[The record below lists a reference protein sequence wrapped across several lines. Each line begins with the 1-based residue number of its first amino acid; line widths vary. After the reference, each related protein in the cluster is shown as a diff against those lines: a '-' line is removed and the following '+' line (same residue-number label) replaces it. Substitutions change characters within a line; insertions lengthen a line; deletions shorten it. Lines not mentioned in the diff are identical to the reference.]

1 MSRLL
6 TGQSGRNVKKG
17 ISLLLALVM
26 LLSLLPVQVIAS
38 GGEPELTATGINLS
52 EGVMA
57 GQPAS
62 VTAGVYNT
70 GNANEDEFS
79 GGLHIADQET
89 PYEEQTDS
97 TDAISE
103 IGENNNEQNIAA
115 NVLKESGTEALELV
129 SLSPS
134 NGATGVAVDA
144 PLTLTFNRPVEANP
158 DYSSGMLG
166 SKAVIYQESNGDW
179 YGGTDNVLKF
189 STENPRQVTID
200 IDDSAPYG
208 GELKPGESYGVYI
221 DNDCIR
227 AVNTGE
233 PFKGIMGGN
242 VDPDTDIYW
251 SFQTA
256 AADAALPV
264 ITAQP
269 QSLTVTAGESASF
282 SVTATGD
289 AATLAYQWESS
300 SGGSSWNALDS
311 VTSAVYGIDAVTAD
325 MNGRQ
330 YRCVVTDRNG
340 RATSDAAMLTVES
353 STGALELVSLSP
365 ANGAAGAA
373 VDAPLTLTFNRP
385 VEANPDYSSGYL
397 GIKVAII
404 QESDGD
410 WYGGEANVLK
420 FSTENP
426 EQVTVDIA
434 DSAPYGG
441 ELKPGESYT
450 VYIDNDCIRAK
461 DTGETFKGIM
471 GGAMDPDTDICWSFR
486 TGEALSARINGGEA
500 VGGNSLQAIVE
511 AAEISPAEVT
521 SVEVTRG
528 AVSADDLAY
537 IESSLINLETLTASY
552 TVNIND
558 GVLPAEAFIMHAALR
573 TVNLPSVVSIGENAF
588 GYCGNLK
595 TVRLNNL
602 RSMGDY
608 AFTCCSSLDTLV
620 VPNLQDVSDS
630 AFSLCLSLEYVY
642 MPKAVSM
649 SGMTGFVLSGSLAGA
664 WFPKLGNIAPYAF
677 EGDTSFRE
685 MYLETAPFHYSEG
698 LGGAFLDL
706 PADRIVYVPED
717 YVAAY
722 LGYADD
728 DPEDGKWYGWTVK
741 SFAESST
748 LGAFVEVLIN
758 QLPENDR
765 LTYGDIPQV
774 QSLRAAYNRLTAVQR
789 ESVSGAV
796 YEKLTAAEATLLG
809 QGNTIVEG
817 IINRIDALPSTVTM
831 EDKAEIRSIRQAYDN
846 LPEMYR
852 ELITNLTALIAAE
865 EVIAE
870 LDIKDVEQLIERLPS
885 ADELTL
891 ANEAAVQAARSAYD
905 ALNAEQQASVSNYN
919 VLLAA
924 EEAIAR
930 LGFKSVEQ
938 LIEQLPSPDD
948 LTLDNK
954 SAVQAARNAYDALS
968 AEQRVA
974 VGNYELLQAAE
985 AKIYDLE
992 AQEAARAVDSL
1003 IDELPSAQEAQIADK
1018 TAALGARA
1026 AYNALNDQ
1034 AKTYV
1039 AALQK
1044 LTDVLEA
1051 ISGLE
1056 RQTLKGGAVND
1067 RISALPA
1074 VEALTL
1080 TDKAAVLEIRA
1091 DYDALTEQEKA
1102 LVTADNLS
1110 KLQEAEAKIARLES
1124 ENPASSVT
1132 VTIEKFTLGQGFVR
1146 KPVQVS
1152 INAGENGAAVVTR
1165 LLGMGN
1171 YTNTGSID
1179 SAFYLASIK
1188 DNGSAQAD
1196 IPAYIIDAIT
1206 AGEGTVGTRANAN
1219 YLGEFDYYHTS
1230 GWMYTVNNILPNY
1243 GLSDYI
1249 PQDGDVF
1256 RLQFTLYGYGGDLGF
1271 GDNKL
1276 IDTADKGALIKK
1288 LAAIDASED
1297 RLTMLADPVY
1307 KGYYDKALLVLQN
1320 LQASQIQVDAA
1331 LADLNTAPNPPSS
1344 LGKVTVTVR
1353 DVVDRKWTTWNYH
1366 GGETTVEQLSGL
1378 GDYQESFGVLLE
1390 DVEVSITPGMTVRQA
1405 VAAALRSRGYQV
1417 TGTPTYIKGIGP
1429 VTSDDYTRTVAHL
1442 SENDAGSR
1450 SKWVMSQNDWCIW
1463 DTSQAY
1469 PVEDGDVLK
1478 LEYSVDGGI
1487 DIHCHPGSGSYLT
1500 VNFTIDGTTYD
1511 VSSSAGYY
1519 MVPAGTEE
1527 ITVSAERLLR
1537 YAGKDIDRYLVVELQ
1552 SEGVS
1557 VLNKPAT
1564 FTVSDGQVIKA
1575 IIDDRYNSPN
1585 TDTNS
1590 GTTYTYTIEIKR
1602 TPAQVD
1608 AMIAAIPGLEN
1619 IIYADKAQIDKV
1631 RRCYNYLTVG
1641 EKTGVAGL
1649 AVLEAAEARITAIYD
1664 VNRAEAN
1671 RVIDLIKVLPN
1682 VMKNEVVTLEHR
1694 AAIEYARAQ
1703 YEALTEDQ
1711 KVLCSSWLG
1720 YLKKAEAALAELLDA
1735 QQAVEG
1741 VPKNYSKDFL
1751 LSTMALN
1758 LSVGEEEEMVMFDTP
1773 RVGNDDCAYNRD
1785 DLILE
1790 YSGQEGVFEI
1800 EKRVVN
1806 KDGQDLTKYYVK
1818 GLSDGMGYFTIKY
1831 PGYSGQIPVIPV
1843 CVQASGSRS
1852 PALSTDIDEQVS
1864 KYDTMYFTEEEGSY
1878 PFTFTAESE
1887 DGASVS
1893 AMVYGGVTYEPN
1905 AGGVFTVPLRDR
1917 YNPII
1922 VTAAKDGQTTSIAYG
1937 IRAKVIALEITNE
1950 SRGGSVFYQGDT
1962 VSVSGTG
1969 IMLPVPKV
1977 SRIYNPA
1984 SVRLEY
1990 HTDMPR
1996 YDLVGS
2002 GSSQYATGALTFE
2015 LTGYGDIVLTG
2026 GHVHLSWFGSGL
2038 YAETP
2043 IGGAPPNLNA
2053 DQIANNF
2060 SSLPDIRL
2068 TVIRDPYYAPE
2079 DVLSA
2084 GMVGASTIHAGDEVT
2099 VSIPGIDTDM
2109 LKKNHTTNSGEI
2121 VDLLDSYTVFATDI
2135 PGLKQVKSVNVKTTD
2150 QLENLKTITFT
2161 VPENTPSGD
2170 YKLKGGYIWV
2180 KYGPTW
2186 WTHEKEYYVTKMEDV
2201 DLTVTG
2207 ETGAGDVNQDGKVD
2221 VQDMILVGQ
2230 HFNER
2235 GAAGWISEDINKD
2248 GEIDV
2253 LDMIFIG
2260 QHWKD

>member
-38 GGEPELTATGINLS
+38 EGEPELTATGINLS
-52 EGVMA
+52 EGVIA

-79 GGLHIADQET
+79 GVLHIAEQET

-103 IGENNNEQNIAA
+103 TGENNNEQNIAA

-129 SLSPS
+129 SLSPA
-134 NGATGVAVDA
+134 NGATGV
-144 PLTLTFNRPVEANP
+144 
-158 DYSSGMLG
+158 
-166 SKAVIYQESNGDW
+166 
-179 YGGTDNVLKF
+179 
-189 STENPRQVTID
+189 
-200 IDDSAPYG
+200 
-208 GELKPGESYGVYI
+208 
-221 DNDCIR
+221 
-227 AVNTGE
+227 
-233 PFKGIMGGN
+233 
-242 VDPDTDIYW
+242 
-251 SFQTA
+251 
-256 AADAALPV
+256 
-264 ITAQP
+264 
-269 QSLTVTAGESASF
+269 
-282 SVTATGD
+282 
-289 AATLAYQWESS
+289 
-300 SGGSSWNALDS
+300 
-311 VTSAVYGIDAVTAD
+311 
-325 MNGRQ
+325 
-330 YRCVVTDRNG
+330 
-340 RATSDAAMLTVES
+340 
-353 STGALELVSLSP
+353 
-365 ANGAAGAA
+365 A

-891 ANEAAVQAARSAYD
+891 ANEADVQAARSAYD
-905 ALNAEQQASVSNYN
+905 ALIAGQQASVSNYN

-924 EEAIAR
+924 EDAIAR

-1564 FTVSDGQVIKA
+1564 FAVSDGQVIKA

-1590 GTTYTYTIEIKR
+1590 GKTYTYTIEIKR

-1619 IIYADKAQIDKV
+1619 IVYADKAQIEKV

-1682 VMKNEVVTLEHR
+1682 TMKNEVVTLEHR

-1720 YLKKAEAALAELLDA
+1720 YMERAEAALAELLDA

-1741 VPKNYSKDFL
+1741 VPKDYSKDFL

-1773 RVGNDDCAYNRD
+1773 RVGSDNCAYNLD

-1818 GLSDGMGYFTIKY
+1818 GLSDGVGYFTVKY
-1831 PGYSGQIPVIPV
+1831 LGYSGQIPVIPV

-1893 AMVYGGVTYEPN
+1893 AMVYGVMYEPN

-1937 IRAKVIALEITNE
+1937 IRAKVIALKITNE
-1950 SRGGSVFYQGDT
+1950 SRGGNVFYQGDT
-1962 VSVSGTG
+1962 VSIGCTG
-1969 IMLPVPKV
+1969 VMLPVPKV

-1984 SVRLEY
+1984 SSRLEY

-2002 GSSQYATGALTFE
+2002 SSSQYAAGALTFE
-2015 LTGYGDIVLTG
+2015 LTGYGDIALTG

-2150 QLENLKTITFT
+2150 QLKNLKTITFT